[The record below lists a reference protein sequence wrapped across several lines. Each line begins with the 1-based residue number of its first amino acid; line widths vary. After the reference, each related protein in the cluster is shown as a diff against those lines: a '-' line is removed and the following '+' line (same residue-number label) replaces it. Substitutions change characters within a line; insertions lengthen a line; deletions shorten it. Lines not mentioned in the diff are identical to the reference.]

1 MSSRYTSPDF
11 AAAGLITID
20 TQRDVLDGGLL
31 EIAGTSTAL
40 EPMRD
45 LVRAFRAAARPIVHI
60 VRIYR
65 SDGSNV
71 DLCRRELVEHG
82 ARPLAPGAL
91 GTQLALDL
99 LPDPEVTLD
108 DELLLAGGVQR
119 LGAEEAVIYKPRWGA
134 FYQTSLESHLRE
146 LKVNTLVFCGC
157 NYPNCPRTSIY
168 EASERDFRIVLA
180 LDAVSGL
187 YERAEAELA
196 DIGVQLMSTRQVL
209 AYLGAAPAPRPAG
222 APLA

>member
-45 LVRAFRAAARPIVHI
+45 LVLAFRAAARPIVHI

-91 GTQLALDL
+91 GTQLARDL

-119 LGAEEAVIYKPRWGA
+119 LGAEEAVIY
-134 FYQTSLESHLRE
+134 QTSLESHLTE

-209 AYLGAAPAPRPAG
+209 AYLGAAPAPRTAG